1 MLRLT
6 ASAYCL
12 GVCLV
17 GGAWA
22 QAEETLRPPQ
32 VKPPAEGAVVLQVEG
47 AVLTPSPE
55 GAQIELKLEAAPKKE
70 GEAVPQAEQGEP
82 KPNPAPKGLKLT
94 LQSPGAESRTKTSVT
109 RTMSVIATTGIED
122 AEAKQELEAL
132 VDRLTKGADKLE
144 AEGQKEAAVKKRAA
158 ADMLRNLTRPTPP
171 KVGVFKSGTPEG
183 QAKGVAGDVEV
194 QMITIGT
201 PGTDGGELEARIR
214 ELKARLA
221 GAEKAGGADVE
232 ALKQKLKAE
241 VEAMVQKTVGQQA
254 KVFTFVEG
262 GTEVGKPGAEAG
274 ARVLKEHR
282 IGVDFDMEG
291 LEQKLKAEVEATV
304 RKMVG
309 EQGQVFAFVES
320 VDVSGD
326 QPARVIPKGGKA
338 GQPQVIITSKPQGG
352 QGDLANRVAA
362 LEKASRM
369 LKQTG
374 NHEAAERLWDESQ
387 ALKAKLGTGK
397 AGQPD
402 EKLIRTLRELQ
413 EQITDLRNEVREL
426 KQRTGR

>member
-1 MLRLT
+1 
-6 ASAYCL
+6 
-12 GVCLV
+12 
-17 GGAWA
+17 
-22 QAEETLRPPQ
+22 
-32 VKPPAEGAVVLQVEG
+32 
-47 AVLTPSPE
+47 
-55 GAQIELKLEAAPKKE
+55 
-70 GEAVPQAEQGEP
+70 
-82 KPNPAPKGLKLT
+82 
-94 LQSPGAESRTKTSVT
+94 
-109 RTMSVIATTGIED
+109 
-122 AEAKQELEAL
+122 
-132 VDRLTKGADKLE
+132 
-144 AEGQKEAAVKKRAA
+144 
-158 ADMLRNLTRPTPP
+158 MLRNLTRPTPP
-171 KVGVFKSGTPEG
+171 KVGVFQLGTPEG
-183 QAKGVAGDVEV
+183 QAKSVAGDVEV

-201 PGTDGGELEARIR
+201 PGAEGGELEARIR

-241 VEAMVQKTVGQQA
+241 VEAMVQKTVGQPA
-254 KVFTFVEG
+254 KVFTFVQG
-262 GTEVGKPGAEAG
+262 GAEVGKQGAEAG

-326 QPARVIPKGGKA
+326 QLARVIPKGGKA

-352 QGDLANRVAA
+352 EGDLANRVAA

-369 LKQTG
+369 LKETG
-374 NHEAAERLWDESQ
+374 NHDAAKRLAKEAEALKQKLAGKKDKEGADMIAALEQEARQMKEAGNPEAAEKLWDKAQ
-387 ALKAKLGTGK
+387 ALKAKRGGNK
-397 AGQPD
+397 SPGPD
-402 EKLIRTLRELQ
+402 EKLVRTLRELQ

-426 KQRTGR
+426 KERAGR